1 MTTALSAVAA
11 GADPTIHAIRQAASR
26 SGVDFAF
33 MLAQA
38 AIESGFDLKAQAPTS
53 SGRGLYQFT
62 DATRLAMV
70 RDHGAEIGLGG
81 HAQRIQTDGDGRAVV
96 KDKAA
101 RAEILALRDDP
112 RLSAELAARLAQDNR
127 SVIEESLGSGHV
139 GATELYLAHFLGAG
153 QATRF
158 MIAFKSRPDTDAS
171 RLFPVKAKA
180 NPGVFLDAEGR
191 PRSVR
196 AIYDAFA
203 RRLDTAMDITTPEPV
218 IVAQAPAPR
227 PGGRAV
233 RVIVAGAPRRDLAA
247 RPSLRPAT
255 GPARRARVGQPR
267 RADTR
272 RRQTRGWQPDRHRH
286 LSV

>member
-227 PGGRAV
+227 RDPVVAPSASSSPARPAATWLPGHRYAQPLDPLV
-233 RVIVAGAPRRDLAA
+233 VLVLASLDAPTPAGAKRAA
-247 RPSLRPAT
+247 GNLTGTAT
-255 GPARRARVGQPR
+255 
-267 RADTR
+267 
-272 RRQTRGWQPDRHRH
+272 
-286 LSV
+286 